1 MESNGCGDYDELVQ
15 ELKSLKDSKRDIE
28 ARISVLETQLKNN
41 KLNDEKVTSDCCS
54 NNFGEH
60 GLTADSIYR
69 YSRQLLLPSF
79 GVQAQSNLLKSSI
92 LVIGAGGLGSPA
104 LLYLA
109 ACGVGRLGMVDHDVV
124 ELNNL
129 HRQIIHGE
137 AYIGRSKV
145 ESAAAACRSIN
156 STIEVVEH
164 REALRTSNALEIVS
178 KYDIVIDATDNA
190 PSRYLISDCCVLLGK
205 PLVSGAAL
213 GLEGQLA
220 VYNYKGGP
228 CYRCLFPT
236 PPPTTACQRCSDS
249 GVLGVVPG
257 VIGCLQ
263 ALEAIKV
270 ASLVGEPLSERM
282 LLFDAL
288 SARIRIVKIRGRS
301 SQCEACGENA
311 TLTQDNFQQFDYENF
326 TQSPLSAPYWD
337 YALSISINLND
348 RKIMESNG
356 CGDYDELVKEL
367 KSLKDSKRDIEAR
380 ISVIE
385 TQLKNN
391 KLNEKVTSD
400 CCSNNFGEHGLT
412 ADSIYRYSRQLLLP
426 SFGVQAQ
433 SNLLKSSIL
442 VIGAG
447 GLGSPALLY
456 LAACGVGRLGM
467 VDHDVV
473 ELNNLHRQII
483 HGEAYIGRSKVESA
497 AAACRSI
504 NSTIEV
510 VEHREALRTSNALEI
525 VSKYDIVIDATD
537 NAPSRYL
544 ISDCCV
550 LLGKPLVS
558 GAALGLEGQ
567 LAVYN
572 YKGGPC
578 YRCLFPTPPPTTAC
592 QRCSDSGV
600 LGVVPGVIGCL
611 QALEA
616 IKVASL
622 VGEPLSERMLLFDA
636 LSARIRIVKIRGR
649 SSQCEACGENATLT
663 QDNFQQFD
671 YENFTQS
678 PLSAAPL
685 KLKLLTPD
693 SRISSKE
700 YSEVVE
706 KGEPHILIDV
716 RPSHH
721 YKIVSLPNSLNVPL
735 ASLEGR
741 LPEISSA
748 LDSTKANGVHDGS
761 DARLYVVCRRGN
773 DSQRAVDLLH
783 KAGFTSAK
791 DIVGGL
797 ESWAHD
803 VDQRFPTY

>member
-1 MESNGCGDYDELVQ
+1 MESNGDYDELVQ
-15 ELKSLKDSKRDIE
+15 ELKALNDSKRDIE
-28 ARISVLETQLKNN
+28 ARISLIQA
-41 KLNDEKVTSDCCS
+41 KLNNQNNNQKVSFS
-54 NNFGEH
+54 NEH
-60 GLTADSIYR
+60 ELSADSIYR

-109 ACGVGRLGMVDHDVV
+109 ACGVGKLGMADHDVV

-301 SQCEACGENA
+301 SQCKACGEN
-311 TLTQDNFQQFDYENF
+311 
-326 TQSPLSAPYWD
+326 P
-337 YALSISINLND
+337 
-348 RKIMESNG
+348 
-356 CGDYDELVKEL
+356 
-367 KSLKDSKRDIEAR
+367 
-380 ISVIE
+380 
-385 TQLKNN
+385 
-391 KLNEKVTSD
+391 
-400 CCSNNFGEHGLT
+400 
-412 ADSIYRYSRQLLLP
+412 
-426 SFGVQAQ
+426 
-433 SNLLKSSIL
+433 
-442 VIGAG
+442 
-447 GLGSPALLY
+447 
-456 LAACGVGRLGM
+456 
-467 VDHDVV
+467 
-473 ELNNLHRQII
+473 
-483 HGEAYIGRSKVESA
+483 
-497 AAACRSI
+497 
-504 NSTIEV
+504 
-510 VEHREALRTSNALEI
+510 
-525 VSKYDIVIDATD
+525 
-537 NAPSRYL
+537 
-544 ISDCCV
+544 
-550 LLGKPLVS
+550 
-558 GAALGLEGQ
+558 
-567 LAVYN
+567 
-572 YKGGPC
+572 
-578 YRCLFPTPPPTTAC
+578 
-592 QRCSDSGV
+592 
-600 LGVVPGVIGCL
+600 
-611 QALEA
+611 
-616 IKVASL
+616 
-622 VGEPLSERMLLFDA
+622 
-636 LSARIRIVKIRGR
+636 
-649 SSQCEACGENATLT
+649 TLT

-700 YSEVVE
+700 YNEVVK

-721 YKIVSLPNSLNVPL
+721 YKIVSLPKSMNVPL
-735 ASLEGR
+735 ASLE
-741 LPEISSA
+741 
-748 LDSTKANGVHDGS
+748 
-761 DARLYVVCRRGN
+761 VCRRGN